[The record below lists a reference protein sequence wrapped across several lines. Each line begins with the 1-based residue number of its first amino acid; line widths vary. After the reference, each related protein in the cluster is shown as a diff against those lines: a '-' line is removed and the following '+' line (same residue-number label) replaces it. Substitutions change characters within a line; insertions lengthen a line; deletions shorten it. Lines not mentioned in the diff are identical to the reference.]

1 MRIARSLVAAAFAL
15 MAAAAPS
22 AARAQAAGGDIVEVA
37 QANGSF
43 GTLLAAAE
51 AAGLVETLKG
61 AGPYT
66 VFAPTDA
73 AFRKLPA
80 GAVDA
85 LLADRERLRAVL
97 LYHVVPGRVTAAQVS
112 GMSSAATVGGADV
125 RVRAQGGSVMINNAR
140 VAQADVAASNGVI
153 HVIDTVLM
161 PPMASRK

>member
-15 MAAAAPS
+15 LAAAAPS
-22 AARAQAAGGDIVEVA
+22 AARAQAAGDIVEVA

-97 LYHVVPGRVTAAQVS
+97 LYHVVPGQVTAAQVS
-112 GMSSAATVGGADV
+112 GMSSATTVGGADV
-125 RVRAQGGSVMINNAR
+125 RVRAQGGSVMIGNAR
-140 VAQADVAASNGVI
+140 VTQADVAASNGVI

-161 PPMASRK
+161 PPMPSRK

>member
-15 MAAAAPS
+15 LAAAAPS
-22 AARAQAAGGDIVEVA
+22 AARAQAAGDIVEVA
-37 QANGSF
+37 RANGSF

-97 LYHVVPGRVTAAQVS
+97 LYHVVPGRVTAAQAS
-112 GMSSAATVGGADV
+112 GMSSATTVGGADV
-125 RVRAQGGSVMINNAR
+125 RVRAQGGSVMIGNAR

-161 PPMASRK
+161 PPMPSRK

>member
-1 MRIARSLVAAAFAL
+1 MSIARSLVAAAFAL
-15 MAAAAPS
+15 LALAAPAPAAA
-22 AARAQAAGGDIVEVA
+22 QTTGDIVEVA

-43 GTLLAAAE
+43 QTLLAAAG

-61 AGPYT
+61 PGPFT

-85 LLADRERLRAVL
+85 LLADPERLRAVL
-97 LYHVVPGRVTAAQVS
+97 LYHVVPGRVTAAQVT
-112 GMSSAATVGGADV
+112 GMTSANTVNGAAV
-125 RVRAQGGSVMINNAR
+125 RVRSQGGSVMINNAT
-140 VAQADVAASNGVI
+140 VVQADVAASNGVI

-161 PPMASRK
+161 PPMAARK

>member
-1 MRIARSLVAAAFAL
+1 MGIARSLVAAAFAL
-15 MAAAAPS
+15 LALAAPAP
-22 AARAQAAGGDIVEVA
+22 AAAQAAGDIVEVA

-43 GTLLAAAE
+43 QTLLAAAG

-61 AGPYT
+61 PGPFT

-85 LLADRERLRAVL
+85 LLADPERLRAVL
-97 LYHVVPGRVTAAQVS
+97 LYHVLPGRVTAAQVT
-112 GMSSAATVGGADV
+112 GMTSANTVNGAAV
-125 RVRAQGGSVMINNAR
+125 RVRAQGGSVMINNAT

-161 PPMASRK
+161 PPMPTRK

>member
-1 MRIARSLVAAAFAL
+1 MSITRSLVAAAFAL
-15 MAAAAPS
+15 LALAAPAPAAAQGA
-22 AARAQAAGGDIVEVA
+22 GDIVEVA

-43 GTLLAAAE
+43 QTLLAAAG

-61 AGPYT
+61 PGPFT

-85 LLADRERLRAVL
+85 LLADPERLRAVL
-97 LYHVVPGRVTAAQVS
+97 LYHVVPGRVTAAQVT
-112 GMSSAATVGGADV
+112 GLTSANTVNGAAV
-125 RVRAQGGSVMINNAR
+125 RVRSQGGSVMINNAT

-161 PPMASRK
+161 PPMAARK

>member
-1 MRIARSLVAAAFAL
+1 MRIAPSLVAATFAL
-15 MAAAAPS
+15 LAAAAPS
-22 AARAQAAGGDIVEVA
+22 PAVAQAAGDIVEVA

-43 GTLLAAAE
+43 QTLLAAAG

-61 AGPYT
+61 PGPFT

-85 LLADRERLRAVL
+85 LLANPERLRAVL
-97 LYHVVPGRVTAAQVS
+97 LYHVVPGRVTAAQVT
-112 GMSSAATVGGADV
+112 GLTSANTVNGAAV
-125 RVRAQGGSVMINNAR
+125 RVRARNGSVMIDNAT
-140 VAQADVAASNGVI
+140 VTQADVAASNGVI

-161 PPMASRK
+161 PPMPTRK

>member
-1 MRIARSLVAAAFAL
+1 MRIARSLVAATFAL
-15 MAAAAPS
+15 LAAAAPS
-22 AARAQAAGGDIVEVA
+22 PAAAQAGGDIVEVA

-43 GTLLAAAE
+43 QTLLAAAG

-61 AGPYT
+61 PGPFT

-85 LLADRERLRAVL
+85 LLANPERLRAVL
-97 LYHVVPGRVTAAQVS
+97 LYHVVPGRVTAAQVT
-112 GMSSAATVGGADV
+112 GLTSANTVNGAAV
-125 RVRAQGGSVMINNAR
+125 RVRARNGTVMIDNAT
-140 VAQADVAASNGVI
+140 VTQADVAAGNGVI

-161 PPMASRK
+161 PPMPTRK